1 MKLPELKSKFKNRYA
16 IRIIAG
22 VLVVTLVATGSS
34 VYSVN
39 AAKAGSA
46 ATETVEETEVSEET
60 EDTEDAES
68 SLKDLLDNESRVS
81 EKEIGKEET
90 VYVIADNTG
99 KEQKIIV
106 SDHLINND
114 DKDTLEDASTLKD
127 IENVKGDET
136 FTQSGNKVTWQAD
149 GNDIFYRGTSESELP
164 VTQKLTYYLDGKEVT
179 PEELAGKSGEV
190 TIRFDYTNN
199 QKVTAKI
206 DGKDE
211 DIYVPFMAVSGMIL
225 GDEFSDI
232 EVENGKVISDGS
244 NNVVVGYALPGLKES
259 LNVKDSD
266 FDGDVTIPDYVEVKA
281 KVENFKLD
289 TTMTVV
295 MNATNFISADSDND
309 TSKLDE
315 VFDTLTDAMDQL
327 TDGSAELADGVDTLK
342 SKMGDFKDGVGT
354 LQSGVH
360 AYTDGAGKIASGIT
374 QLSDSI
380 PTLSNGVGTL
390 NSSAAT
396 IADGVELLDNTLKT
410 SFTDQEKAAMQTQA
424 ASAVDAQAE
433 GIKNQASAAVDSQA
447 EGIKNQASAVVDA
460 QAEAIKS
467 QASAVVDAQ
476 AEAIK
481 TQAEAVV
488 DGQAEAI
495 KNQAA
500 QQAGAKFDNGQYE
513 AIKNQAAQ
521 EIGTKMSGMTGSLT
535 SSADVQT
542 LINGAALAQ
551 VMQAHPDKTLAE
563 IMADTG
569 CQAELVA
576 AQQAIA
582 AQFGTTITTAM
593 GGAVDS
599 LATGV
604 ADTAKQVAQAAA
616 GEAAVTGAKI
626 AAGEAAVTGAKL
638 AAGDAA
644 VLGAKAAAG
653 EAAVTGAK
661 IAAGEAAVTG
671 AKAAAGTAAV
681 SAAEQTK
688 STMAASIEQ
697 QSSNGYSLVTGARA
711 LANGTQSLADAVPA
725 LTSGVAQLKN
735 GSAELVSNNQKLN
748 DGVNALS
755 DGTNAVI
762 DGVDQLSDGAH
773 QLADG
778 IVTFN
783 EEGIEKILNS
793 YHGDIEPLMDRI
805 QAVLDA
811 GEDYQTY
818 TDIADGVN
826 GSIKFIY
833 KTDAVKEN

>member
-68 SLKDLLDNESRVS
+68 SLKDLLDNGSHVS

-106 SDHLINND
+106 SDHLINDD
-114 DKDTLEDASTLKD
+114 DKDTIEDASTLKD

-149 GNDIFYRGTSESELP
+149 GNDIFYQGTSESELP

-232 EVENGKVISDGS
+232 EVENGKVISDGN

-295 MNATNFISADSDND
+295 MNATNFISADGDND

-433 GIKNQASAAVDSQA
+433 GIRNQASAAVDSQA
-447 EGIKNQASAVVDA
+447 EAIKNQAAATVDA

-488 DGQAEAI
+488 DDQAEAI

-513 AIKNQAAQ
+513 AIKNQATQ
-521 EIGTKMSGMTGSLT
+521 EITTKMDGMKGSLT
-535 SSADVQT
+535 SSADVQN
-542 LINGAALAQ
+542 LINGAALAS
-551 VMQAHPDKTLAE
+551 
-563 IMADTG
+563 
-569 CQAELVA
+569 VA
-576 AQQAIA
+576 AQHPTETIAEIQTNYADEIAEAQQTVA
-582 AQFGTTITTAM
+582 AQLDTTITTQL
-593 GGAVDS
+593 GGATDS

-626 AAGEAAVTGAKL
+626 AAGDAAVTGAKL

-661 IAAGEAAVTG
+661 QAAGDAAVTG

-688 STMAASIEQ
+688 STMASSIEQ
-697 QSSNGYSLVTGARA
+697 QSANGYSLVTGARA
-711 LANGTQSLADAVPA
+711 LANGTKSLADAVPA

-755 DGTNAVI
+755 DGTDAVI

-793 YHGDIEPLMDRI
+793 YHGDMEPLMDRI

-833 KTDAVKEN
+833 KTDAIKEG

>member
-46 ATETVEETEVSEET
+46 ATETVEETEVSEEA

-68 SLKDLLDNESRVS
+68 SLKDLLDNGSRVS

-149 GNDIFYRGTSESELP
+149 GNDIFYQGTSESELP

-259 LNVKDSD
+259 LNVKDDD

-424 ASAVDAQAE
+424 SSA
-433 GIKNQASAAVDSQA
+433 
-447 EGIKNQASAVVDA
+447 VDA
-460 QAEAIKS
+460 QAEAIKNR
-467 QASAVVDAQ
+467 ASAAVDAQ

-513 AIKNQAAQ
+513 AIKNQATQ
-521 EIGTKMSGMTGSLT
+521 EITTKMDGLKGSLT
-535 SSADVQT
+535 SSADVQN
-542 LINGAALAQ
+542 LINGAALASVAAQ
-551 VMQAHPDKTLAE
+551 YPGENIADIPSNHPDKYAE
-563 IMADTG
+563 AQQT
-569 CQAELVA
+569 VA
-576 AQQAIA
+576 AQLDI
-582 AQFGTTITTAM
+582 TITTQL
-593 GGAVDS
+593 GGAADS

-604 ADTAKQVAQAAA
+604 ADTAKQVAQATA
-616 GEAAVTGAKI
+616 GEAAVTGAK
-626 AAGEAAVTGAKL
+626 T

-653 EAAVTGAK
+653 DAAVLGAK
-661 IAAGEAAVTG
+661 E
-671 AKAAAGTAAV
+671 AAGTAAV

-697 QSSNGYSLVTGARA
+697 QSSGGYSLVTGARA
-711 LANGTQSLADAVPA
+711 LANGTKSLADAVPA

-755 DGTNAVI
+755 DGTDAVI

-833 KTDAVKEN
+833 KTDAVKED

>member
-46 ATETVEETEVSEET
+46 ATENVEETEVSEEA

-68 SLKDLLDNESRVS
+68 SLKDLLDNGSKVS

-149 GNDIFYRGTSESELP
+149 GNDIFYQGTSESELP

-259 LNVKDSD
+259 LNVKDDD

-424 ASAVDAQAE
+424 SSA
-433 GIKNQASAAVDSQA
+433 
-447 EGIKNQASAVVDA
+447 
-460 QAEAIKS
+460 
-467 QASAVVDAQ
+467 VDAQ

-513 AIKNQAAQ
+513 AIKNQATQ
-521 EIGTKMSGMTGSLT
+521 EITTKMDGLKGSLT
-535 SSADVQT
+535 SSADVQN
-542 LINGAALAQ
+542 LINGAALAS
-551 VMQAHPDKTLAE
+551 
-563 IMADTG
+563 
-569 CQAELVA
+569 VA
-576 AQQAIA
+576 AQHPTETIAEIQTNHADEIAEAQQTVA
-582 AQFGTTITTAM
+582 AQLDTTITTQL
-593 GGAVDS
+593 GGAADS

-604 ADTAKQVAQAAA
+604 ADTAKQVAQATA
-616 GEAAVTGAKI
+616 GEAAVTGAK
-626 AAGEAAVTGAKL
+626 T

-644 VLGAKAAAG
+644 VLGAK
-653 EAAVTGAK
+653 E
-661 IAAGEAAVTG
+661 
-671 AKAAAGTAAV
+671 AAGTAAV

-697 QSSNGYSLVTGARA
+697 QSSGGYSLVTGARA

-755 DGTNAVI
+755 DGTDAVI

-833 KTDAVKEN
+833 KTDAVKED

>member
-46 ATETVEETEVSEET
+46 ATENVEETEVSEEA

-68 SLKDLLDNESRVS
+68 SLKDLLDNGSKVS

-149 GNDIFYRGTSESELP
+149 GNDIFYQGTSESELP

-259 LNVKDSD
+259 LNVKDDD

-424 ASAVDAQAE
+424 
-433 GIKNQASAAVDSQA
+433 
-447 EGIKNQASAVVDA
+447 
-460 QAEAIKS
+460 
-467 QASAVVDAQ
+467 
-476 AEAIK
+476 
-481 TQAEAVV
+481 EAVV

-500 QQAGAKFDNGQYE
+500 QQASAKFDNGQYE
-513 AIKNQAAQ
+513 AIKNQATQ
-521 EIGTKMSGMTGSLT
+521 EITTKMDGLKGSLT
-535 SSADVQT
+535 SSADVQN
-542 LINGAALAQ
+542 LINGAALAS
-551 VMQAHPDKTLAE
+551 
-563 IMADTG
+563 
-569 CQAELVA
+569 VA
-576 AQQAIA
+576 AQHPTETIA
-582 AQFGTTITTAM
+582 EIQTNHADEIAEAQQTVVAQLDTTITTQL
-593 GGAVDS
+593 GGAADS

-604 ADTAKQVAQAAA
+604 ADTAKQVAQA
-616 GEAAVTGAKI
+616 T
-626 AAGEAAVTGAKL
+626 
-638 AAGDAA
+638 
-644 VLGAKAAAG
+644 
-653 EAAVTGAK
+653 
-661 IAAGEAAVTG
+661 AGEAAVTG

-697 QSSNGYSLVTGARA
+697 QSSGGYSLVTGARA

-755 DGTNAVI
+755 DGTDAVI

-833 KTDAVKEN
+833 KTDAVKED

>member
-68 SLKDLLDNESRVS
+68 SLKELLDNGSRVS

-199 QKVTAKI
+199 QKVTAEI

-295 MNATNFISADSDND
+295 MNATNFISADGDND

-360 AYTDGAGKIASGIT
+360 AYMDGAGKIASGIT

-424 ASAVDAQAE
+424 ASAVDAMAE
-433 GIKNQASAAVDSQA
+433 GIKNQASATVDSRA
-447 EGIKNQASAVVDA
+447 EAIKNQASAVVDSRA
-460 QAEAIKS
+460 DEIKS
-467 QASAVVDAQ
+467 
-476 AEAIK
+476 
-481 TQAEAVV
+481 QAEAVV
-488 DGQAEAI
+488 DGRADAIRSQATQMVDGKADDI
-495 KNQAA
+495 KNQAT
-500 QQAGAKFDNGQYE
+500 QQVTAKFDNGKYDE
-513 AIKNQAAQ
+513 VKNEAAQ
-521 EIGTKMSGMTGSLT
+521 EIGANMSSMTGSLT

-542 LINGAALAQ
+542 LINGAAFATIAAQ
-551 VMQAHPDKTLAE
+551 YPTETAADIQTNHAAE
-563 IMADTG
+563 IA
-569 CQAELVA
+569 A
-576 AQQAIA
+576 AQQQIA
-582 AQFGTTITTAM
+582 AQFGNTITTAM
-593 GGAVDS
+593 GGAVDN
-599 LATGV
+599 LAQGV
-604 ADTAKQVAQAAA
+604 ANAAKRAALETA
-616 GEAAVTGAKI
+616 GEAALGGAKE

-638 AAGDAA
+638 AAGEAA
-644 VLGAKAAAG
+644 ITGAKEAAG

-661 IAAGEAAVTG
+661 GAAGEAAVTG
-671 AKAAAGTAAV
+671 AKLAAGTAAV

-783 EEGIEKILNS
+783 EDGIEKILNS

-833 KTDAVKEN
+833 KTDAVKED

>member
-60 EDTEDAES
+60 EDTEDAEN
-68 SLKDLLDNESRVS
+68 SLKDLLDNGSKVS

-149 GNDIFYRGTSESELP
+149 GNDIFYQGTSESELP

-259 LNVKDSD
+259 LNVKDDD

-424 ASAVDAQAE
+424 SSAVDAQAE
-433 GIKNQASAAVDSQA
+433 AIKNRASAAVDAQAEAIKNQASST
-447 EGIKNQASAVVDA
+447 VDA

-495 KNQAA
+495 KNQAS

-513 AIKNQAAQ
+513 AIKNQATQ
-521 EIGTKMSGMTGSLT
+521 EITTKMDGLKGSLT
-535 SSADVQT
+535 SSADVQN
-542 LINGAALAQ
+542 LINGAALASVAAQ
-551 VMQAHPDKTLAE
+551 HPTETIAE
-563 IMADTG
+563 IQTNHADEI
-569 CQAELVA
+569 AA
-576 AQQAIA
+576 AQQAVA
-582 AQFGTTITTAM
+582 AQLDTTITTQL
-593 GGAVDS
+593 GGAADS

-604 ADTAKQVAQAAA
+604 ADTAKQVAQATA
-616 GEAAVTGAKI
+616 GEAAVTGAK
-626 AAGEAAVTGAKL
+626 T

-653 EAAVTGAK
+653 DAAVL
-661 IAAGEAAVTG
+661 G
-671 AKAAAGTAAV
+671 AKAAAGDAAVLGAKAAAGDAAVLGAKEAAGTAAV

-697 QSSNGYSLVTGARA
+697 QSSGGYSLVTGARA
-711 LANGTQSLADAVPA
+711 LANGTKSLADAVPA

-755 DGTNAVI
+755 DGTDAVI

-833 KTDAVKEN
+833 KTDAVKED

>member
-46 ATETVEETEVSEET
+46 ATENVEETEVSEEA

-68 SLKDLLDNESRVS
+68 SLKDLLDNGSKVS

-149 GNDIFYRGTSESELP
+149 GNDIFYQGTSESELP

-199 QKVTAKI
+199 QKVTAEI

-295 MNATNFISADSDND
+295 MNATNFISADGDND

-433 GIKNQASAAVDSQA
+433 AIKNRASAA
-447 EGIKNQASAVVDA
+447 VDA
-460 QAEAIKS
+460 QAEAIKNQASSTVDAQAEAIRS

-495 KNQAA
+495 KNQAT
-500 QQAGAKFDNGQYE
+500 QQVTAKFDNGKYDE
-513 AIKNQAAQ
+513 VKNEAAQ
-521 EIGTKMSGMTGSLT
+521 EIGANMSSMTGSLT

-542 LINGAALAQ
+542 LINGAAFATIAAQ
-551 VMQAHPDKTLAE
+551 YPTETAADIQTNHAAE
-563 IMADTG
+563 IA
-569 CQAELVA
+569 A
-576 AQQAIA
+576 AQQQIA
-582 AQFGTTITTAM
+582 AQFGNTITTAM
-593 GGAVDS
+593 GGAVDN
-599 LATGV
+599 LAQGV
-604 ADTAKQVAQAAA
+604 ANAAKRAALETA
-616 GEAAVTGAKI
+616 GEAALGGAKE

-638 AAGDAA
+638 AAGEAAITGAKEAAGEAA
-644 VLGAKAAAG
+644 VAGAKGAAG

-661 IAAGEAAVTG
+661 L
-671 AKAAAGTAAV
+671 AAGTAAV

-783 EEGIEKILNS
+783 EDGIEKILNS

-833 KTDAVKEN
+833 KTDAVKED

>member
-447 EGIKNQASAVVDA
+447 EAIKNQAAATVDA
-460 QAEAIKS
+460 RAEAIKS

-513 AIKNQAAQ
+513 AIKNQATQ
-521 EIGTKMSGMTGSLT
+521 EIATKMDGMKGSLT

-542 LINGAALAQ
+542 LINGAAFA
-551 VMQAHPDKTLAE
+551 T
-563 IMADTG
+563 
-569 CQAELVA
+569 VA
-576 AQQAIA
+576 AQYPTETAADIQTNHAAEIAAAQQQIA
-582 AQFGTTITTAM
+582 AQFGNTITTAM
-593 GGAVDS
+593 GGAVDN
-599 LATGV
+599 LAQGV
-604 ADTAKQVAQAAA
+604 ANAAKRAALETA
-616 GEAAVTGAKI
+616 GEAALGGAKE

-638 AAGDAA
+638 AAGEAA
-644 VLGAKAAAG
+644 ITGAKEAAG

-661 IAAGEAAVTG
+661 EAAGEAAVTG
-671 AKAAAGTAAV
+671 AKEAAGTAAV

>member
-1 MKLPELKSKFKNRYA
+1 MRNKRFIKHTSKAFA
-16 IRIIAG
+16 ILMSAMMAVGIAMP
-22 VLVVTLVATGSS
+22 V
-34 VYSVN
+34 
-39 AAKAGSA
+39 SA
-46 ATETVEETEVSEET
+46 AEKKETKVDKS
-60 EDTEDAES
+60 
-68 SLKDLLDNESRVS
+68 
-81 EKEIGKEET
+81 ET
-90 VYVIADNTG
+90 VYVNANADG
-99 KEQKIIV
+99 SVDKITV
-106 SDHLINND
+106 SDWLKNHGSSD
-114 DKDTLEDASTLKD
+114 ALEDFSNLTNIK
-127 IENVKGDET
+127 NVKGDET

-149 GNDIFYRGTSESELP
+149 GNDIFYQGTSESELP

-259 LNVKDSD
+259 LNVKDDD

-315 VFDTLTDAMDQL
+315 VFDTLADAMDQL

-424 ASAVDAQAE
+424 SSA
-433 GIKNQASAAVDSQA
+433 
-447 EGIKNQASAVVDA
+447 VDA
-460 QAEAIKS
+460 QAEAIKNRASAAVDAQAEAIKNQASSTVDAQAEAIRS

-513 AIKNQAAQ
+513 AIKNQATQ
-521 EIGTKMSGMTGSLT
+521 EITTKMDGLKGSLT
-535 SSADVQT
+535 SSADVQN
-542 LINGAALAQ
+542 LINGAALAS
-551 VMQAHPDKTLAE
+551 
-563 IMADTG
+563 
-569 CQAELVA
+569 VA
-576 AQQAIA
+576 AQHPTETIAEIQTNHADEIAEAQQTVA
-582 AQFGTTITTAM
+582 AQLDTTITTQL
-593 GGAVDS
+593 GGAADS

-604 ADTAKQVAQAAA
+604 ADTAKQVAQATA
-616 GEAAVTGAKI
+616 GEAAVTGAK
-626 AAGEAAVTGAKL
+626 T

-644 VLGAKAAAG
+644 VLGAK
-653 EAAVTGAK
+653 E
-661 IAAGEAAVTG
+661 
-671 AKAAAGTAAV
+671 AAGTAAV

-697 QSSNGYSLVTGARA
+697 QSSGGYSLVTGARA

-755 DGTNAVI
+755 DGTDAVI

-833 KTDAVKEN
+833 KTDAVKED

>member
-22 VLVVTLVATGSS
+22 VLIVTLVATGSS

-68 SLKDLLDNESRVS
+68 SLKELLDNGSRVS

-199 QKVTAKI
+199 QKVTAEI

-295 MNATNFISADSDND
+295 MNATNFISADGDND

-424 ASAVDAQAE
+424 ASAVDAMAE
-433 GIKNQASAAVDSQA
+433 GIKNQASATVDSRA
-447 EGIKNQASAVVDA
+447 EAIKNQASAVVDSRA
-460 QAEAIKS
+460 
-467 QASAVVDAQ
+467 D
-476 AEAIK
+476 
-481 TQAEAVV
+481 
-488 DGQAEAI
+488 DI
-495 KNQAA
+495 KNQAT
-500 QQAGAKFDNGQYE
+500 QQVTAKFDNGKYDE
-513 AIKNQAAQ
+513 VKNEAAQ
-521 EIGTKMSGMTGSLT
+521 EIGANMSSMTGSLT

-542 LINGAALAQ
+542 LINGAAFATIAAQ
-551 VMQAHPDKTLAE
+551 YPTETAADIQTNHAAE
-563 IMADTG
+563 IA
-569 CQAELVA
+569 A
-576 AQQAIA
+576 AQQQIA
-582 AQFGTTITTAM
+582 AQFGNTITTAM
-593 GGAVDS
+593 GGAVDN
-599 LATGV
+599 LAQGV
-604 ADTAKQVAQAAA
+604 ANAAKRAALETAGEAALGGAKEAA
-616 GEAAVTGAKI
+616 GEAAVTGAKG

-638 AAGDAA
+638 
-644 VLGAKAAAG
+644 
-653 EAAVTGAK
+653 
-661 IAAGEAAVTG
+661 
-671 AKAAAGTAAV
+671 AAGTAAV

-783 EEGIEKILNS
+783 EDGIEKILNS

-833 KTDAVKEN
+833 KTDAVKED